1 MDFATVF
8 MSYGT
13 SPCPLHKGE
22 ASLCAN
28 KYKFPI
34 QILPSAFRL
43 PVNQRL
49 SVEGS
54 SIFAFSQ
61 LSSFLL

>member
-34 QILPSAFRL
+34 QILPSAFKL
-43 PVNQRL
+43 TVVQRL
-49 SVEGS
+49 SAEGS
-54 SIFAFSQ
+54 SIFVFIRV
-61 LSSFLL
+61 SSFLL